1 VLHTILTSWSGEDVH
16 LGLVD
21 VELLFEAKIILFP
34 MIGGFSQ
41 LSPTKSGLTSSAHLV
56 VGVSFTLPSELQG
69 SIAHGIA
76 KTIQLPAI
84 SLIGLGSLAP
94 TPYGQ
99 IQIAIPIPKV
109 IVGATYNLNC
119 DVDQPK
125 SHPAPE
131 GDGGRTGMTL
141 FVGKESTGN
150 PLPIVLF
157 NNLNTTESGFGAL
170 GTQPNKW

>member
-1 VLHTILTSWSGEDVH
+1 M
-16 LGLVD
+16 
-21 VELLFEAKIILFP
+21 ILFP
-34 MIGGFSQ
+34 IIGGFSQ
-41 LSPTKSGLTSSAHLV
+41 LSPTRSGLISSAHLV

-99 IQIAIPIPKV
+99 RQIAIPIPKV
-109 IVGATYNLNC
+109 MVGAIYNLNC

-125 SHPAPE
+125 SPPAPE
-131 GDGGRTGMTL
+131 GDGGRTGITL
-141 FVGKESTGN
+141 FVGKESMGN
-150 PLPIVLF
+150 PLPIVLLS
-157 NNLNTTESGFGAL
+157 NLNVSASGFGAL
-170 GTQPNKW
+170 GTQPKR

>member
-1 VLHTILTSWSGEDVH
+1 MV
-16 LGLVD
+16 
-21 VELLFEAKIILFP
+21 LLFEAKIILFP
-34 MIGGFSQ
+34 MLGGFSQ
-41 LSPTKSGLTSSAHLV
+41 LAPTRSGLTSSAHFV

-84 SLIGLGSLAP
+84 SLIGLGSFAP

-109 IVGATYNLNC
+109 MVGATYNLNC

-125 SHPAPE
+125 IPPAPE

-141 FVGKESTGN
+141 SVGNESTGN
-150 PLPIVLF
+150 PLPIVLLS
-157 NNLNTTESGFGAL
+157 NLNTTESGFGAL
-170 GTQPNKW
+170 GTHPNR